1 MAVATPA
8 ERIARQA
15 HLLGFPLAGSAPLGA
30 LDRRPF
36 LERWL
41 AEGRAGEM
49 DYLGRRMAERM
60 DPRTAFPWAR
70 SIVSLAY
77 PYRPPPLP
85 AGDWRAELRG
95 RIAAYA
101 LGVDYHDRVRA
112 LLERLI
118 ERLGD
123 VFPDARFHP
132 YVDTGPVLEREWA
145 ARAGLGWIGKN
156 TLVLHRSA
164 GSYFF
169 LAELLTDLSIDAVPL
184 PVDHCG
190 TCTRCLTA
198 CPTGALEAYA
208 MDPRRC
214 ISYLTIE
221 HRSAIPRELRPH
233 LANWIFG
240 CDLCQQ
246 ACPWNA
252 GASDTD
258 AAEAL
263 TPRLPPLLELDAAAF
278 RARFG
283 RTAVA
288 RAKRRGLL
296 RNVAVVLGNSENPEA
311 VPPLAAA
318 LLDPEPL
325 VRGHAAWALG
335 RLGGAAARHSLEAA
349 RARETDPGAAA
360 EIEAALA

>member
-1 MAVATPA
+1 MAT
-8 ERIARQA
+8 ERIAAEAREC
-15 HLLGFPLAGSAPLGA
+15 GFPLAGAAPLGVLERA
-30 LDRRPF
+30 PF
-36 LERWL
+36 VERWL

-49 DYLGRRMAERM
+49 GYLARRMAERM

-77 PYRPPPLP
+77 PYRPPPPP

-101 LGVDYHDRVRA
+101 LGTDYHERVGA

-118 ERLGD
+118 ARLDD
-123 VFPDARFHP
+123 VFPGARFRP
-132 YVDTGPVLEREWA
+132 YVDTGPVLEREWG

-156 TLVLHRSA
+156 TLVLHRTA

-169 LAELLTDLSIDAVPL
+169 LAELLTDLALDAVPL
-184 PVDHCG
+184 PADHCG
-190 TCTRCLTA
+190 TCTRCITA
-198 CPTGALEAYA
+198 CPTGALDGYA

-221 HRSAIPRELRPH
+221 HRSAIPVPLRPQ
-233 LANWIFG
+233 LDNWVFG
-240 CDLCQQ
+240 CDLCQE
-246 ACPWNA
+246 ACPWNR
-252 GASDTD
+252 DERD
-258 AAEAL
+258 AAGFEEL
-263 TPRLPPLLELDAAAF
+263 SPRLPPLLALDAAGF
-278 RARFG
+278 QARFG

-296 RNVAVVLGNSENPEA
+296 RNVAVVLGNSGNRDG
-311 VPPLAAA
+311 VPA
-318 LLDPEPL
+318 LVGALGDVEPL

-335 RLGGAAARHSLEAA
+335 RLGGAPARRALE
-349 RARETDPGAAA
+349 RARGGEPDTDAAA
-360 EIEAALA
+360 EIEAALG